1 MSEIDLARKLFN
13 NSMFAANGASTSRY
27 RTGSYS
33 QGSTGSVGSNTTTG
47 TTITRKGTVIAVDGN
62 TAEVQLDGSSE
73 TIKGYI
79 ETPIVVGQRVSAVFD
94 GRTYVFVALS
104 NFVQQTE
111 NKFLEIAEDLK
122 ETKDE
127 ILADVADDIASVNDS
142 VTEAV
147 SKADE
152 AAQKAD
158 AASSSVTEITT
169 TVNGLEEEVE
179 GYSTQ
184 ISGAVETANS
194 ALSQA
199 TAAQTDL
206 NGFKTTVSQTY
217 STKTELD
224 DAIEQEVLDRNSA
237 ITQSANSIKSEV
249 SETYQVKGDYATS
262 ADIDSAIAQ
271 EVLDRNSAIEQS
283 ASEITSTVS
292 QNYQS
297 KTDAG
302 TMEQELQAQITQNAN
317 AIQTEVTNRTQ
328 AVSNA
333 ISESKSYTDQQADSI
348 TQTVETNVMD
358 TVGQTYATKTE
369 LEQAE
374 DSITSTVEET
384 VMNEVGETYATK
396 LEVQQT
402 STQWGI
408 QLEAVEGKADTAQET
423 ATTAK
428 NTADTAKSTA
438 DTAKGTADTAK
449 ETAEGA
455 ASAATDAAKTATD
468 YLTYTAAGLSIGNS
482 ALDKRILIAP
492 TEVCFYDGSTLD
504 ASFGSTTVIGRTSGY
519 NTLIANTGV
528 TFRNGNTDLSYF
540 GSYTRLGS
548 ATSKNV
554 RIDSNEIRFNNGSTI
569 LASITPNTI
578 SLGRNSNGA
587 SIDLLNGSATL
598 ENYMVNQAPNKF
610 EIYSPYGVRIAAE
623 SSSVSGSSMDAQVY
637 VDDTIANLSAGG
649 SYVEANNG
657 ATGSIIDIYGNRIK
671 LNNSYWATGCITR
684 SCTADVTVSATNTI
698 LPFAQTVTEFDP
710 NNLLYATSNYIRVTK
725 PSGIGTMYVEVSF
738 NVQLN
743 GLLAGQ
749 NASAQ
754 IYKGTTSSTTACTV
768 QREVL
773 QTPGGGFAN
782 LTLPPYLI
790 PCTATNTYF
799 FVKVKCTG
807 GGATIQGG
815 SDYSPYWTVRIIGG
829 K

>member
-1 MSEIDLARKLFN
+1 MSEIDLARKIFN
-13 NSMFAANGASTSRY
+13 SSMYAANGGSNSRY
-27 RTGSYS
+27 QTGSYS
-33 QGSTGSVGSNTTTG
+33 TGSSTGNSGTFGSSS
-47 TTITRKGTVIAVDGN
+47 TRKGTVISVDGN
-62 TAEVQLDGSSE
+62 MAEVRLDGSSA
-73 TIKGYI
+73 TIRGNI
-79 ETPIVVGQRVSAVFD
+79 ETPVAVGQRVSAIFD

-104 NFVQQTE
+104 EFVTQTQ
-111 NKFLEIAEDLK
+111 NKFLEIAENLQ

-169 TVNGLEEEVE
+169 TVNGLEEEVA

-184 ISGAVETANS
+184 ISSAVETANS

-249 SETYQVKGDYATS
+249 SETYQVKGDYATD

-333 ISESKSYTDQQADSI
+333 ITESKSYTDQQADSI

-374 DSITSTVEET
+374 DSITATVEES
-384 VMNEVGETYATK
+384 VMDEVGNTYATK
-396 LEVQQT
+396 TELQQT
-402 STQWGI
+402 SSGLSVTI
-408 QLEAVEGKADTAQET
+408 EGMQGDI
-423 ATTAK
+423 
-428 NTADTAKSTA
+428 D
-438 DTAKGTADTAK
+438 
-449 ETAEGA
+449 
-455 ASAATDAAKTATD
+455 DAAKTATN
-468 YLTYTAAGLSIGNS
+468 YLSYTSEGLELSQSSIDNALLLTPS
-482 ALDKRILIAP
+482 AFELRQSGTPMTKIAP
-492 TEVCFYDGSTLD
+492 QKVYLGDPS
-504 ASFGSTTVIGRTSGY
+504 Y
-519 NTLIANTGV
+519 GV
-528 TFRNGNTDLSYF
+528 TVLSDSSLKLYDSAWEEEHYPTYEEWEQNNSPIVTLGANNFQLGGTAVVGGTYVGLDITTSSGSNTVYSTGQAHVFRASGNDTLTVMNNYVSVDGDLY
-540 GSYTRLGS
+540 
-548 ATSKNV
+548 
-554 RIDSNEIRFNNGSTI
+554 IDSSSKAKLGNGYLLQGAITRKC
-569 LASITPNTI
+569 ASDRTLTGDNTI
-578 SLGRNSNGA
+578 VPF
-587 SIDLLNGSATL
+587 T
-598 ENYMVNQAPNKF
+598 Q
-610 EIYSPYGVRIAAE
+610 
-623 SSSVSGSSMDAQVY
+623 
-637 VDDTIANLSAGG
+637 TI
-649 SYVEANNG
+649 E
-657 ATGSIIDIYGNRIK
+657 
-671 LNNSYWATGCITR
+671 
-684 SCTADVTVSATNTI
+684 
-698 LPFAQTVTEFDP
+698 EFDP
-710 NNLLYATSNYIRVTK
+710 HNLLYASSNYIRVQK
-725 PSGIGTMYVEVSF
+725 PSDYSTIYVEVSF

-743 GLLAGQ
+743 GLVAGQ

-754 IYKGTTSSTTACTV
+754 LYKGTTASTTACTI
-768 QREVL
+768 QMEVL

-782 LTLPPYLI
+782 LTLPPLLV
-790 PCTATNTYF
+790 PCTSTYTYL
-799 FVKVKCTG
+799 FVKAKCTG

-815 SDYSPYWTVRIIGG
+815 SDYPPFWTVRIVGAE
-829 K
+829 

>member
-1 MSEIDLARKLFN
+1 MSEIDLARKIFN
-13 NSMFAANGASTSRY
+13 SSMYAANGGSNSRY
-27 RTGSYS
+27 QTGSYS
-33 QGSTGSVGSNTTTG
+33 TGSSTGNSGTFGSSS
-47 TTITRKGTVIAVDGN
+47 TRKGTVISVDGN
-62 TAEVQLDGSSE
+62 MAEVRLDGSSA
-73 TIKGYI
+73 TIRGNI
-79 ETPIVVGQRVSAVFD
+79 ETPVAVGQRVSAIFD

-104 NFVQQTE
+104 EFVTQTQ
-111 NKFLEIAEDLK
+111 NKFIEIAEDLQ

-127 ILADVADDIASVNDS
+127 ILADVANDIASVNDS

-169 TVNGLEEEVE
+169 TVNGLEDEVA

-184 ISGAVETANS
+184 ISSAVETANS
-194 ALSQA
+194 ALTQA
-199 TAAQTDL
+199 TTTQTDL

-249 SETYQVKGDYATS
+249 SETYPVKGDYATD

-333 ISESKSYTDQQADSI
+333 ITESKSYTDQQADSI

-374 DSITSTVEET
+374 DTITSTVEET

-408 QLEAVEGKADTAQET
+408 QLDAVEGKADTAQET
-423 ATTAK
+423 A
-428 NTADTAKSTA
+428 
-438 DTAKGTADTAK
+438 
-449 ETAEGA
+449 EGA
-455 ASAATDAAKTATD
+455 AEAANDAMGYAEDVRLECVTTANNAAKTATD

-492 TEVCFYDGSTLD
+492 TEVYFYDGSTLD

-548 ATSKNV
+548 ATTKNV

-569 LASITPNTI
+569 LASITPDTI
-578 SLGRNSNGA
+578 SLGKNSNGA

-754 IYKGTTSSTTACTV
+754 IYKGTSTSTTACTV

-815 SDYSPYWTVRIIGG
+815 SDYAPYWTVRIIGG